1 MAAILLAR
9 MRHMNRMKEIG
20 WVGTGIMGAS
30 MARRILQ
37 AGYGLAV
44 YSRTRARAEDLL
56 RDGAVWCETPREV
69 ARRSDCVF
77 SIVGYPADVEE
88 VVLGEEGT
96 LAGAR
101 DRIAAGEVAPVLV
114 DMTTS
119 RPTLAREIAQVAA
132 RQGISSLDAP
142 VSGGDVGAREG
153 TLAIMVGG
161 ERDVFERLLPLFGV
175 MGKHIR
181 WMGPAGAGQHTKAI
195 NQTLIASTMIGTVE
209 GLLYAERAG
218 LDLEEVIRVVGS
230 GAASSWS
237 VNNLGLRIASGDMA
251 PGFLIRHFVKDLG
264 IALDEA
270 QRLGLALPGL
280 ALARQF
286 YQAAL
291 AEGLADAGTQALYR
305 VFQRLNSPPGES
317 P

>member
-1 MAAILLAR
+1 
-9 MRHMNRMKEIG
+9 MNHMKEIG
-20 WVGTGIMGAS
+20 WIGTGIMGAS
-30 MARRILQ
+30 MARRLLQ
-37 AGYGLAV
+37 TGHRLMV
-44 YSRTRARAEDLL
+44 YSRTRAKAGELL
-56 RDGAVWCETPREV
+56 REGAVWCDSPREV
-69 ARRSDCVF
+69 ARRSECVF
-77 SIVGYPADVEE
+77 SIVGYPSDVEE

-101 DRIAAGEVAPVLV
+101 DRIDAGEEAPVLV

-119 RPTLAREIAQVAA
+119 RPTLAREIAELAT
-132 RQGISSLDAP
+132 RQGIAALDAP

-161 ERDVFERLLPLFGV
+161 ERAAFDRVSPLFAV
-175 MGKHIR
+175 LGKNIR

-218 LDLEEVIRVVGS
+218 LDLKEVIGVVGS
-230 GAASSWS
+230 GAAASWS
-237 VNNLGLRIASGDMA
+237 VNNLGMRIASGDMA
-251 PGFLIRHFVKDLG
+251 PGFMIRHFVKDLG
-264 IALDEA
+264 IALEEA
-270 QRLGLALPGL
+270 RRLGIALPGL
-280 ALARQF
+280 ALANQF

-291 AEGLADAGTQALYR
+291 AEGLAEEGTQALYR

-317 P
+317 RPR